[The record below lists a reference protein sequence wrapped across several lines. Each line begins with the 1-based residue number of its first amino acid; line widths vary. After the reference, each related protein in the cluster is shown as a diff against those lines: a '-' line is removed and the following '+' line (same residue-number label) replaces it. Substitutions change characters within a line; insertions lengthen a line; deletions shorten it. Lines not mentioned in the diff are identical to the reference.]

1 MSNVA
6 VAAQLRVHL
15 RHTTCAAGNVVDIQA
30 VCKSTVAR
38 GEDDFPSGI
47 VRITD
52 CHDTV
57 IYVLAPLQY
66 ASIACC
72 TDCTVV
78 VGAVARMLR
87 LDRCERLQVSG
98 AMPTATVLRLAI
110 ARHAGGSL
118 CVS

>member
-1 MSNVA
+1 MSNVFCA
-6 VAAQLRVHL
+6 SIVAAQVRLHL
-15 RHTTCAAGNVVDIQA
+15 KHTTSAAGNVVDIQA

-87 LDRCERLQVSG
+87 LDRCERLQVS
-98 AMPTATVLRLAI
+98 
-110 ARHAGGSL
+110 
-118 CVS
+118 